1 MLLPAPAGMTL
12 AGWRTAAV
20 GTLMA
25 IWWLTEAIPIPATA
39 LIPVALFPILGILD
53 VDKAAAPYANPIIAL
68 FLGGFLLAQSMQQ
81 WMLHRRIAL
90 GVLSLVGAR
99 PDRLVAGFMIAT
111 AFLSAWISNTA
122 TAVDA
127 PIGGGRAPRV
137 RADAEQGPL
146 GANFKVAIMLG
157 IAYACSIGGLAT
169 LIGSPPNALFA
180 GVMADTY
187 GVSIGFGEYMLVGVP
202 IVLIGLPLTW
212 LVLTRWIYPTSRAD
226 IPGAADRIQREWT
239 SLGAMSRGEKTVGI
253 IFGATA
259 IAWIIRPLIERVL
272 PGLSDA
278 GIAILAAMVL
288 FVTPVNLRRREFALS
303 WESARLPWEILVL
316 FGGGLSLASAI
327 TTTKLADWIGSNLTV
342 LEGLPVAVAVLVVT
356 ATIIFLTEL
365 TSNTAAAAAF
375 IPIVAALAVAV
386 GAPPVLLATPA
397 ALAASCAFMLP
408 VATPPNAVVF
418 PGLRDRAADGAGR
431 IVLNFLFIAIIAG
444 PGSWLRCRCSVGQA
458 TPLRPGRNTTHSEV
472 GARMASGRQGAASV
486 ISSATS
492 RSAAATPSANRTIA
506 APAHGHP
513 RPSPMTTAATS
524 QVGRRDRGCAGRG

>member
-1 MLLPAPAGMTL
+1 MAQGSTGSARSEHADDHRAWWQGGGARYTAGLILGLVLFVVMLLLPAPAGMTL

-25 IWWLTEAIPIPATA
+25 IWWVTEAIPIPATA

-122 TAVDA
+122 TAVMML
-127 PIGGGRAPRV
+127 PIGLSVV
-137 RADAEQGPL
+137 RLVSEADAEQGPL

-303 WESARLPWEILVL
+303 WESARELPWEILVL

-365 TSNTAAAAAF
+365 TSNTATAAAF

-418 PGLRDRAADGAGR
+418 SGGYVTVPQMARAG

-444 PGSWLRCRCSVGQA
+444 PGSWLV
-458 TPLRPGRNTTHSEV
+458 L
-472 GARMASGRQGAASV
+472 
-486 ISSATS
+486 
-492 RSAAATPSANRTIA
+492 
-506 APAHGHP
+506 
-513 RPSPMTTAATS
+513 
-524 QVGRRDRGCAGRG
+524 QVFR

>member
-1 MLLPAPAGMTL
+1 MASGSTESRNGEHVDDHRAWWQGGGARYTAGLILGLVLFVVMLLLPPPAGMTL
-12 AGWRTAAV
+12 PAWRTAAV
-20 GTLMA
+20 GALMA
-25 IWWLTEAIPIPATA
+25 IWWVTEAIPIPATA
-39 LIPVALFPILGILD
+39 LIPVALFPILGILN

-122 TAVDA
+122 TAVMML
-127 PIGGGRAPRV
+127 PIGLSVV
-137 RADAEQGPL
+137 RLVSEADKEQGPL
-146 GANFKVAIMLG
+146 ADNFKVAIMLG

-180 GVMADTY
+180 GVMADQY
-187 GVSIGFGEYMLVGVP
+187 GLHIGFGEYMLVGVP

-212 LVLTRWIYPTSRAD
+212 LVLTRWIYPTSRVD
-226 IPGAADRIQREWT
+226 IPGASDRIQREWR
-239 SLGAMSRGEKTVGI
+239 SLGAMTRGEKTVGI

-303 WESARLPWEILVL
+303 WESARELPWEILVL

-356 ATIIFLTEL
+356 TTIIFLTEL
-365 TSNTAAAAAF
+365 TSNTATAAAF

-418 PGLRDRAADGAGR
+418 AGGYVTVPQMARAG

-444 PGSWLRCRCSVGQA
+444 PGSWLV
-458 TPLRPGRNTTHSEV
+458 L
-472 GARMASGRQGAASV
+472 
-486 ISSATS
+486 
-492 RSAAATPSANRTIA
+492 
-506 APAHGHP
+506 
-513 RPSPMTTAATS
+513 
-524 QVGRRDRGCAGRG
+524 QVFR

>member
-1 MLLPAPAGMTL
+1 MAQGSTESTAGESAAPRRRWWQGGGARYTAGLILGLVLFVVMLLLPPPDGMTL
-12 AGWRTAAV
+12 PAWRTSAV

-25 IWWLTEAIPIPATA
+25 IWWVTEAIPIPATA

-68 FLGGFLLAQSMQQ
+68 FLGGFLLAQAMQQ

-90 GVLSLVGAR
+90 GVLSMVGAR

-122 TAVDA
+122 TAVMML
-127 PIGGGRAPRV
+127 PIGLSVV
-137 RADAEQGPL
+137 RLVSESDQEQGAL
-146 GANFKVAIMLG
+146 GSNFKVAIMLG
-157 IAYACSIGGLAT
+157 IAYACSIGGLGT

-180 GVMADTY
+180 GVMSKQY
-187 GVSIGFGEYMLVGVP
+187 GVNIGFGEYMLVGVP

-212 LVLTRWIYPTSRAD
+212 LVLTRWIYPTSRAE
-226 IPGAADRIQREWT
+226 IPGAADRIRGEWS

-259 IAWIIRPLIERVL
+259 LAWIFRPLFEPLL
-272 PGLSDA
+272 PGISDA
-278 GIAILAAMVL
+278 GIAILAAMLL
-288 FVTPVNLRRREFALS
+288 FVTPVNLGRREFALS
-303 WESARLPWEILVL
+303 WESARELPWEILVL

-327 TTTKLADWIGSNLTV
+327 STTKLADWIGSNLTV

-365 TSNTAAAAAF
+365 TSNTATAAAF

-418 PGLRDRAADGAGR
+418 SGGYVTVPQMARAG
-431 IVLNFLFIAIIAG
+431 IVLNVLFTAIIAG
-444 PGSWLRCRCSVGQA
+444 PGSWLV
-458 TPLRPGRNTTHSEV
+458 L
-472 GARMASGRQGAASV
+472 
-486 ISSATS
+486 
-492 RSAAATPSANRTIA
+492 
-506 APAHGHP
+506 
-513 RPSPMTTAATS
+513 
-524 QVGRRDRGCAGRG
+524 QVFR